1 MRHTGLQFQQVVIL
15 GEGAE
20 LLAELATFFMR
31 LGLIEDKDG
40 CLLNLIEKNC

>member
-20 LLAELATFFMR
+20 FLAELATFFMR
-31 LGLIEDKDG
+31 LGLIEDKQMQMAAY
-40 CLLNLIEKNC
+40 